1 MKLVTIQVTHEE
13 LADIIITA
21 VEGGSGY
28 WALFARYHP
37 DEGTVDVMEDEDS
50 GALPERIW
58 HTIGPDRIAHGM
70 TIAGEKYPHQLA
82 NWLRDR
88 IGDAETADVFLQ
100 CAVFGELVYG

>member
-21 VEGGSGY
+21 VEGGSNY
-28 WALFARYHP
+28 WAVFKSYKP
-37 DEGTVDVMEDEDS
+37 DEGSVIVCEDDQETAAAA
-50 GALPERIW
+50 GW
-58 HTIGPDRIAHGM
+58 HCIGPDSIAHGM
-70 TIAGEKYPHQLA
+70 SIAGAKYPHQLA
-82 NWLRDR
+82 RWLRDR